1 MKKWSAHR
9 LIPCVSSQ
17 RSQAIR
23 LTTSP
28 EASETI
34 MQDTQSR
41 PILSSIRPT
50 AIGTVSVMA
59 VAIGLVSIV
68 ALGGFGGRGA
78 VGGVVV
84 PPPAS
89 SSPIP
94 TASDEPTATAKPSA
108 TAAPTARPTR
118 PAVSAAPATPVPPRS
133 PRPTSTPEAGGRDAM
148 PITVDLTNA
157 TGAAVYVDIAD
168 HTGLLVDAASGAPGD
183 GASVEGYTLAATN
196 VDARTLKLTW
206 IDFPIDNGLSLYI
219 DRING
224 HLRLLLIQP
233 EPTGTTDAIGF
244 DRELVLTFSQPVSA
258 SSVET
263 FLQGGLDTPG

>member
-1 MKKWSAHR
+1 MHD
-9 LIPCVSSQ
+9 IQ
-17 RSQAIR
+17 
-23 LTTSP
+23 T
-28 EASETI
+28 
-34 MQDTQSR
+34 R
-41 PILSSIRPT
+41 PIQSSIRPT
-50 AIGTVSVMA
+50 AIGALGAMA

-68 ALGGFGGRGA
+68 ALGGFGGHGA

-84 PPPAS
+84 PPATS

-94 TASDEPTATAKPSA
+94 TASAEPTATTMPGAAATPRA

-118 PAVSAAPATPVPPRS
+118 PAVSARPATAVPSAS

-148 PITVDLTNA
+148 PITVDLANA
-157 TGAAVYVDIAD
+157 TGAAVYVDIVD
-168 HTGLLVDAASGAPGD
+168 HTGLLIDAASGTPGD
-183 GASVEGYTLAATN
+183 GASVEGYTLATDN
-196 VDARTLKLTW
+196 VDTKTLKLTW
-206 IDFPIDNGLSLYI
+206 IDFPIDNGLTLYI

-233 EPTGTTDAIGF
+233 EPSGTTDAIGF